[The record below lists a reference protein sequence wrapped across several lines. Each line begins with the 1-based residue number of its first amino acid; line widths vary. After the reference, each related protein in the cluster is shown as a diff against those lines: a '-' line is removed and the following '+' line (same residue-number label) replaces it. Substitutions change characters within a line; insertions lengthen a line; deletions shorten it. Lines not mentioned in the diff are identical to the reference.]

1 MSYEYERKQESQARK
16 GDIAKAFDAPR
27 QSEGGRPLQVP
38 DALSSRIQKS
48 FGLDPAALRFEES
61 PQVMDRGFAA
71 EAQGDTVRFA
81 PGAYKPDTPEGLSI
95 LGHELNHVAQQAR
108 GEVPMTGGILEEPA
122 YEDAADQAG
131 QAFASGAMASASGTM
146 ASAES
151 AQAPASAASAPV
163 QGFGIPKFLKSIGRR
178 RGRRR
183 YNNTGSGIN
192 FSTLSKRRETQEAPA
207 ISSDERYERAMN
219 VVKGKAVGF
228 PWMQIDRADLE
239 GLSREELI
247 EKILELVSELGG

>member
-131 QAFASGAMASASGTM
+131 QAFASGAMT
-146 ASAES
+146 SAEP
-151 AQAPASAASAPV
+151 AQAPASTASAPV

-228 PWMQIDRADLE
+228 PGMQIDRADLE